1 MSSVI
6 QTNPIEGFKIYG
18 QQMVNYTVNGSS
30 GKDFDAAVSF
40 AAFNNATTI
49 EKEASAYSSVL
60 KARQKKLQDLGE
72 GLAQLSYIAGLLP
85 TKDQESD
92 DQVKGNFWGLKN
104 LLAQYGIDLNI
115 QHEEASH
122 FLWWEISEAYD
133 YVTRKTVENT
143 KMNTQYEIDKEDN
156 DMQQD
161 LVTLQGLVSKRDQ
174 SFATAAKVVKKF
186 NATADTIIRS
196 IGQ

>member
-1 MSSVI
+1 MSTSI
-6 QTNPIEGFKIYG
+6 QVNPIEGFKIYG
-18 QQMVNYTVNGSS
+18 QQMVNYTVDSAS

-40 AAFNNATTI
+40 AAFNNATII
-49 EKEASAYSSVL
+49 EKETAAYSDVL

-85 TKDQESD
+85 TDEPESD
-92 DQVKGNFWGLKN
+92 DRVKGNFWGLKN

-122 FLWWEISEAYD
+122 FLWWEIEEAYD
-133 YVTRKTVENT
+133 YVTRRTVENT
-143 KMNTQYEIDKEDN
+143 KTNTQYEIDKEDN

-174 SFATAAKVVKKF
+174 SFATAAKVVRKF
-186 NATADTIIRS
+186 NSTADTIIRS